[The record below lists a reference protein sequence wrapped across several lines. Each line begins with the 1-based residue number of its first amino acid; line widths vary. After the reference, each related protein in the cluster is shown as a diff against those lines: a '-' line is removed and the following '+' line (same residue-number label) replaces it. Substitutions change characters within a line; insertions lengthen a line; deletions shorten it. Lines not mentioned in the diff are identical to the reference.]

1 MDISS
6 GSENIVPL
14 THLQS
19 GQSGVVVGIG
29 GGFGA
34 GRRLENLGIRP
45 GKKITR
51 VGGGFLRG
59 PVTVRVDHTQAGIG
73 FGLASK
79 VMVDLHQ

>member
-1 MDISS
+1 MDMTP

-14 THLQS
+14 TQLQS
-19 GQSGVVVGIG
+19 GQSGVVVGIAG
-29 GGFGA
+29 GLGA

-59 PVTVRVDHTQAGIG
+59 PVTVRVGHAQAGIG

-79 VMVDLHQ
+79 IMVELYK